1 MLNLMQKKAS
11 KVGMI
16 AYDVYTV
23 NFYKENTM
31 KIVEFVKEDFVL
43 FRLQPIG
50 RSLACRPDGPKW
62 LPN

>member
-1 MLNLMQKKAS
+1 MQKKAS

-16 AYDVYTV
+16 AYYVYTV

-50 RSLACRPDGPKW
+50 RSLA
-62 LPN
+62 